1 MDEVQIQP
9 KDSYRAI
16 YLARFLD
23 SSVTTGGRWLVG
35 CPLLGD
41 QPIVLLL
48 CVWVNQ
54 TTVATS
60 PL

>member
-9 KDSYRAI
+9 ERLSGNLSFAG
-16 YLARFLD
+16 FLD